1 MGLQAAKFGDRVLG
15 VDQHLIQPPSGSPVL
30 MPHIFKGRLV
40 TSLSPNV
47 RISKRPAATVGSIAI
62 NRPPHVPN
70 GGTFVIPPKNR
81 GVVIRGSSSVFING
95 LPAARTGDSVLT
107 CNDPTDRPVGV
118 IVTLGSVY
126 IGG

>member
-1 MGLQAAKFGDRVLG
+1 MGLQAAKLGDRVLG
-15 VDQHLIQPPSGSPVL
+15 VDLHLIQPPSGSPILV
-30 MPHIFKGRLV
+30 PHIFSGKLV

-47 RISKRPAATVGSIAI
+47 RISKRPAATIGSVAI
-62 NRPPHVPN
+62 NTPPHVPN

-95 LPAARTGDSVLT
+95 QPAARTGDSVLT

-118 IVTLGSVY
+118 VVATGSVF